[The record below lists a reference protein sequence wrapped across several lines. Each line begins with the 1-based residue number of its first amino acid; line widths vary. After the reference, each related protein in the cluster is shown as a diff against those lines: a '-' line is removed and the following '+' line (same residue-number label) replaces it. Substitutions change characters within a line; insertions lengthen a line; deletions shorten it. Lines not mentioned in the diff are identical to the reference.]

1 MQKIPLLKF
10 MCIDTFCEHLRGGEM
25 NYNER
30 KSMISKM
37 LMGLNRVA
45 HKYGVCIV
53 VINNMKS
60 GKREYIHGGGG
71 GGEGGLD

>member
-1 MQKIPLLKF
+1 
-10 MCIDTFCEHLRGGEM
+10 M

>member
-1 MQKIPLLKF
+1 
-10 MCIDTFCEHLRGGEM
+10 M

-60 GKREYIHGGGG
+60 GKREYSHGGGG